1 MAALNWEEL
10 RSKHHSLAANEN
22 VGTLELQELLQLLEE
37 IRELGR
43 DVDNTS
49 DREELAQL
57 ARELG
62 EMCFRNF
69 GQYPTTRLRLP
80 KDVLLSEKAADQ
92 IIELDIK
99 FRRLARELTDLR
111 DFKTLVR
118 AIQEAEVLDDEGKL
132 PHDLKDVLK
141 QARID
146 FDEHR
151 RKQGEMTTFM
161 RFGDLA
167 TRKKAVEQL
176 IEMELSGYSTVYNAA
191 RDEVIPISDALGEA
205 LSWYNERAELELELQ
220 IQNIDL
226 FSNDHPHVALQ
237 RLRALEE
244 QDLFDG
250 FLKNRLLTRIA
261 ELEEQADRFSRA
273 SALVDESIETPD
285 VVHCL
290 QQLLHASAIYPKLP
304 GLDTR
309 LEYARRAAQRS
320 VEVRAST
327 LMKKARHSLA
337 MGEVRAAQE
346 LVYRIRDY
354 ISHSLQGLELNVSS
368 ALQEELKALFH
379 ALVIH
384 KDYDAKA
391 HLVRAW
397 IADPVHQSDALE
409 LHREM
414 LADEKFVE
422 ISDLHLLTHEIK
434 AMQRALGD

>member
-10 RSKHHSLAANEN
+10 RSKHHTLVANEN
-22 VGTLELQELLQLLEE
+22 VGTLELQELLQLIEE

-49 DREELAQL
+49 DREELAQG

-80 KDVLLSEKAADQ
+80 KDVLLSKNTADQ
-92 IIELDIK
+92 LIESDIEY
-99 FRRLARELTDLR
+99 RRLARELTDLS
-111 DFKTLVR
+111 DFKMLVR
-118 AIQEAEVLDDEGKL
+118 AIREAEVLDDEGKL
-132 PHDLKDVLK
+132 PHELKDVLR
-141 QARID
+141 QARIV

-151 RKQGEMTTFM
+151 RKMGVMTSTM
-161 RFGDLA
+161 RFGALTA
-167 TRKKAVEQL
+167 RKKQVELLTEMAV
-176 IEMELSGYSTVYNAA
+176 SGHSAIYDAETN
-191 RDEVIPISDALGEA
+191 EVVPIGEVLGKAL
-205 LSWYNERAELELELQ
+205 LLYNESAKLELERQ
-220 IQNIDL
+220 IQDIDM
-226 FSNDHPHVALQ
+226 FSNEHPHAALQ
-237 RLRALEE
+237 RLRDLEG

-250 FLKNRLLTRIA
+250 FLKNRLLIRIS
-261 ELEEQADRFSRA
+261 ELEEQADKFNRA
-273 SALVDESIETPD
+273 RVLVDESIETPD
-285 VVHCL
+285 VVHYL
-290 QQLLHASAIYPKLP
+290 QQLLQASAIYPKLP
-304 GLDTR
+304 GLDTQ
-309 LEYARRAAQRS
+309 LEYARRAAQRT
-320 VEVRAST
+320 VEARAST
-327 LMKKARHSLA
+327 LMKEARHNLE
-337 MGEVRAAQE
+337 MGEVRAAQD

-354 ISHSLQGLELNVSS
+354 ISHSQQGLELNVNS
-368 ALQEELKALFH
+368 ALQEELEALFH

-391 HLVRAW
+391 RLVRAW

-414 LADEKFVE
+414 LADKKFAE